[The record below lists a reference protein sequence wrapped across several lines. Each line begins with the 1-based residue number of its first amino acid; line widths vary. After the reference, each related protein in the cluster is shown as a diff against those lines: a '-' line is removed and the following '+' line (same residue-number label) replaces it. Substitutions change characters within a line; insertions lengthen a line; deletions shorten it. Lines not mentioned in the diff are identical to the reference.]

1 MTESHKSSSFSFD
14 QQMLFPQEEML
25 EIKKHKKEL
34 FIGIP
39 KENKKFEKRIPLTP
53 QAIKILTDYGHKIL
67 IEENAG
73 KGANYT
79 DLDYSEAGAKI
90 VASKKEVFKAS
101 IILKVSP
108 FTQDDI
114 DLLQSN
120 QTIISAIHLS
130 TQKKEHITALIKKR
144 VNAIAFEYI
153 KADDNSY
160 PIVQS
165 MSEIA
170 GKLSINTASVFLGNQ
185 KGGKGVLLGGITGI
199 TPAEIVIIGSDTAAE
214 HAAIAA
220 IGLGANIKVFDKSI
234 SNLRNFQH
242 RIGKQVFTSILQT
255 QVLTKALSSAELVI
269 GTLNNNEKN
278 DGFIVSEK
286 MVKEMKKGSIIFD
299 LNADSGT
306 CFETSKP
313 TNHAEPVFEK
323 HGVIHYCVPNI
334 ASQVART
341 ASIALSNILN
351 QILINI
357 SEQGGI
363 IDLLKTDEGI
373 RNGAYIFNGILTK
386 ELVGRKF
393 GLIAKDINLIMPA
406 F

>member
-1 MTESHKSSSFSFD
+1 MTQSHKSSPFTID

-25 EIKKHKKEL
+25 EVKKYKKEL

-39 KENKKFEKRIPLTP
+39 KENKKFENRTPLTP
-53 QAIKILTDYGHKIL
+53 QAVKILTDCGHKIL

-73 KGANYT
+73 KGARFT

-90 VASKKEVFKAS
+90 VSNKKDIYKAS

-108 FTQDDI
+108 FLQTEI

-130 TQKKEHITALIKKR
+130 TQKKEQMTALMKKR
-144 VNAIAFEYI
+144 VHAIAFEYI
-153 KADDNSY
+153 KSNSGSY
-160 PIVQS
+160 PIIQS

-170 GKLSINTASVFLGNQ
+170 GKISINTASEFLSNQ
-185 KGGKGVLLGGITGI
+185 KGGKGVLLGGMTGI
-199 TPAEIVIIGSDTAAE
+199 SPAEIVIIGSDTAAE
-214 HAAIAA
+214 HAVNAA
-220 IGLGANIKVFDKSI
+220 LGLGADIKVFDKSI
-234 SNLRNFQH
+234 SRLRDFQY
-242 RIGKQVFTSILQT
+242 RIGKQISTSILQP
-255 QVLTKALSSAELVI
+255 QALSKALKSAELVI
-269 GTLNNNEKN
+269 GSHINNEN
-278 DGFIVSEK
+278 SYDFIVSEK
-286 MVKEMKKGSIIFD
+286 MVRDMKKGSVIID
-299 LNADSGT
+299 LNADSGS
-306 CFETSKP
+306 CFETSIP

-341 ASIALSNILN
+341 ASIALSNILS
-351 QILINI
+351 QVLLNI

-363 IDLLKTDEGI
+363 VNLFKIDKGI

-386 ELVGRKF
+386 ELIGRKF
-393 GLIAKDINLIMPA
+393 NISFKDINLLMPA

>member
-1 MTESHKSSSFSFD
+1 MTESHKSSSFSFN

-53 QAIKILTDYGHKIL
+53 QAVKILTDFGHKIL

-90 VASKKEVFKAS
+90 VASKKEVFRAP

-108 FTQDDI
+108 FIQEDI
-114 DLLQSN
+114 SLLQRN

-130 TQKKEHITALIKKR
+130 IQKKEHITSLIKKK

-153 KADDNSY
+153 KANDDSY

-170 GKLSINTASVFLGNQ
+170 GKISINTASEFLSNK

-199 TPAEIVIIGSDTAAE
+199 SPAEIVIIGTDTAAE
-214 HAAIAA
+214 HAAKAA
-220 IGLGANIKVFDKSI
+220 IGLGANIKIFDKSI

-242 RIGKQVFTSILQT
+242 RIGKQIFTSILQT
-255 QVLTKALSSAELVI
+255 QVLSKALNSAELVI
-269 GTLNNNEKN
+269 GTLNNNETN
-278 DGFIVSEK
+278 NGFIVSEK
-286 MVKEMKKGSIIFD
+286 MIKNMKKGSLIFD
-299 LNADSGT
+299 LNADNAT

-334 ASQVART
+334 ASHVART
-341 ASIALSNILN
+341 ASIALSNILS

-363 IDLLKTDEGI
+363 IDLFKIDKGI

-393 GLIAKDINLIMPA
+393 GLIAKDINLLMPA